1 MKGLVPD
8 LWKEKSYPSLKPL
21 GSYISDLIT
30 RLQYLQKWI
39 DKEQPKVFWIS
50 GFFFTQSFL
59 TGILQN
65 YSRKHQIPIDT
76 LAFDFD
82 FFEEPTEPERLD
94 ERYSEPEDGCYIYG
108 LYLEGC
114 RWDFGESRLAESLPK
129 VLTTLAP
136 IIWFKP
142 VKQEEAKE
150 FQHYKCP
157 VYKTSERKGTLS
169 TTGHST
175 NFVMNVNM
183 TSDHE
188 ESHWVKRGVAMIC
201 SLSE

>member
-1 MKGLVPD
+1 M
-8 LWKEKSYPSLKPL
+8 WKEKSYPSLKPL
-21 GSYISDLIT
+21 GSYIADLVA
-30 RLQYLQKWI
+30 RLQYLQSWL
-39 DKEQPKVFWIS
+39 DVGQPKVFWVS

-76 LAFDFD
+76 LTFDFD
-82 FFEEPTEPERLD
+82 FFDEPTEPETLNNT
-94 ERYSEPEDGCYIYG
+94 YTEPEEGCYIYG

-114 RWDFGESRLAESLPK
+114 RWDFQKGQLAESLPK

-136 IIWFKP
+136 IIWLRP
-142 VKQEEAKE
+142 VKQEDVRE
-150 FQHYKCP
+150 FQNYKCP

-175 NFVMNVNM
+175 NFIMNVNM
-183 TSDHE
+183 NSDQP
-188 ESHWVKRGVAMIC
+188 ESHWIKRGVALIC
-201 SLSE
+201 TLSE